1 MSKQQHKAY
10 ISGILQTED
19 EQICRLHDLV
29 DEAIKEE
36 KLVVEKLLHP
46 PKDAITA
53 GQRISDKVAR
63 FGGSWTFILTF
74 LGILVVW
81 ILFNI
86 LSPGGAHF
94 DPFPFILLNLVLSC
108 VAALQ
113 APVIMMSQNRQE
125 EKDRERAANDYM
137 INLKAEL
144 EIRSLHQKMDLLLEE
159 RLHKLVEM
167 QVMQLQIL
175 DKLNEK
181 MRKQGHTLA
190 TATGQPQPVAEVDD
204 LKIDF
209 DRLRSDLG
217 EVPGK

>member
-29 DEAIKEE
+29 QEAIKEE
-36 KLVVEKLLHP
+36 KLIVEKLLHP
-46 PKDAITA
+46 PQDAITA

-74 LGILVVW
+74 LGILGVW

-86 LSPGGAHF
+86 LSPSTHF

-144 EIRSLHQKMDLLLEE
+144 EIRNLHQKMDLLLEE

-167 QVMQLQIL
+167 QVLQLQLL
-175 DKLNEK
+175 DGLNTK
-181 MRKQGHTLA
+181 MKKQGHVLA
-190 TATGQPQPVAEVDD
+190 TATGQPQPVAEADD

-209 DRLRSDLG
+209 DQLRSDLG
-217 EVPGK
+217 EVPDK

>member
-10 ISGILQTED
+10 ISGILQSED

-29 DEAIKEE
+29 EEAIKEE
-36 KLVVEKLLHP
+36 KLIVEKLLHP
-46 PKDAITA
+46 PQDAITA

-86 LSPGGAHF
+86 LSPSPHF

-167 QVMQLQIL
+167 QVLQLQLL
-175 DKLNEK
+175 DGLNTK
-181 MRKQGHTLA
+181 MKKQGHVLA
-190 TATGQPQPVAEVDD
+190 TATGQPQSVAEADD

-209 DRLRSDLG
+209 DQLRSVLG
-217 EVPGK
+217 EVPDK